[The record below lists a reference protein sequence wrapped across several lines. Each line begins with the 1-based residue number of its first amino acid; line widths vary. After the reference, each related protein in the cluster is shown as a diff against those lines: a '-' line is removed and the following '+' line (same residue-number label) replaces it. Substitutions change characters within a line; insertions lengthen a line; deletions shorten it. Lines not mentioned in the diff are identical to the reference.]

1 MKTKNLLDA
10 LLLEVIS
17 YVLQK
22 PSEKEK
28 ENNRWQKMA
37 IWTMPWRAARR
48 AAALQSAY
56 WLLHLQDSTPARQLP
71 RAEDNVREPL
81 DHVHGLAR
89 VGHIRL
95 VAQRLCW

>member
-1 MKTKNLLDA
+1 MGRCRQTG
-10 LLLEVIS
+10 
-17 YVLQK
+17 Q
-22 PSEKEK
+22 
-28 ENNRWQKMA
+28 MHG
-37 IWTMPWRAARR
+37 T
-48 AAALQSAY
+48 
-56 WLLHLQDSTPARQLP
+56 LHASC